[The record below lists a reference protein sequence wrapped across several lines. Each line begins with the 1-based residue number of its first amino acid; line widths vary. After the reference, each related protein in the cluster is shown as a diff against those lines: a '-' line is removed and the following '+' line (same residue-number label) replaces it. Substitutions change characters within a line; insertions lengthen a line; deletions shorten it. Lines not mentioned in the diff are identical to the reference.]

1 MIADDGRDVPTI
13 DQAARSAA
21 WSTFGEVSKASAIS
35 STDRLRRYADAC
47 FAAGNAYHAVE
58 RFGTYDE
65 AEDGERAP

>member
-1 MIADDGRDVPTI
+1 MSSADDGREVPI
-13 DQAARSAA
+13 DAAARSAA

-65 AEDGERAP
+65 GDSDAP